1 MKNKNIRLVLLMFV
15 VGQMIWLNSCKQKE
29 ESPVETAPIA
39 AIESIVDLTD
49 AQFKNAQ
56 LQLSLPEKM
65 NIGHVIYLNGKIEVM
80 PENTI
85 TVSSPMAGFVRQIK
99 VMPGMKVSKGQT
111 LVRLEEKEYIQLQQ
125 DYLSAKNAL
134 GFAKLD
140 FDRQLELSKN
150 QAASEK
156 VLQQA
161 DEKVRQNQILVKSL
175 GEKLKLIHI
184 NPVTLS
190 ADNMTSQIIM
200 AAPASGTIT
209 EVIVNSGKYV
219 QAGEDMIRIIDNNG
233 TKLVLKAF
241 EKDLPYLQQGHKLLA
256 FSNGK
261 PDQKMNG
268 KIDYIVNSIGEQ
280 GFANIICSVESQS
293 MPLLQGMYMNAEIE
307 AQRIESWTV
316 PNDAIVSFEGKE
328 FVFVEKG
335 NQSFEMLEIQ
345 PGQKEAGRTQ
355 IINFQI
361 FTGKKIVTKGAYTLL
376 MKMKN
381 VAE

>member
-1 MKNKNIRLVLLMFV
+1 MTSFKINILILFFSI
-15 VGQMIWLNSCKQKE
+15 GIFHSCKQKE
-29 ESPVETAPIA
+29 ETPAETAPITA
-39 AIESIVDLTD
+39 MESIVDLTD

-65 NIGHVIYLNGKIEVM
+65 NIGHVICLNGKIEVM

-99 VMPGMKVSKGQT
+99 WMPGMKVSKGQT

-125 DYLSAKNAL
+125 DYLSAKNSL
-134 GFAKLD
+134 VFAKLD
-140 FDRQLELSKN
+140 FDRQSELSKN

-156 VLQQA
+156 VLQLA

-184 NPVTLS
+184 NPATLS

-209 EVIVNSGKYV
+209 EVLVNSGKYV
-219 QAGEDMIRIIDNNG
+219 QAGEDMIRMIDNNG

-241 EKDLPYLQQGHKLLA
+241 EKDLPYLQPGQKLLA
-256 FSNGK
+256 FSNGI

-268 KIDYIVNSIGEQ
+268 KIDHIVNSIGEQ
-280 GFANIICSVESQS
+280 GFSNIICSVDGRSTS
-293 MPLLQGMYMNAEIE
+293 LLQGMYMNAEIE
-307 AQRIESWTV
+307 ANRAESWTV

-328 FVFVEKG
+328 FIFVEKG

-345 PGQKEAGRTQ
+345 PGQQEAGRTQ

-361 FTGKKIVTKGAYTLL
+361 FTGKKVVTKGAYTLL

>member
-1 MKNKNIRLVLLMFV
+1 MKNKNKGLVLLMFV

-29 ESPVETAPIA
+29 ESPAETAPIA
-39 AIESIVDLTD
+39 AMESIVDLTD

-99 VMPGMKVSKGQT
+99 WMPGMKVSKGQT

-125 DYLSAKNAL
+125 DYLSAKNSLA
-134 GFAKLD
+134 FAKLD
-140 FDRQLELSKN
+140 FDRQSELSKN

-156 VLQQA
+156 VLQLA

-175 GEKLKLIHI
+175 GEKLKLINI
-184 NPVTLS
+184 NPATLS
-190 ADNMTSQIIM
+190 ADNMTSQIVM
-200 AAPASGTIT
+200 TAPASGSIT
-209 EVIVNSGKYV
+209 EVLVNSGKYV
-219 QAGEDMIRIIDNNG
+219 QAGEEMIRMIDNNG

-241 EKDLPYLQQGHKLLA
+241 EKDLAYLQPGQKLLA

-268 KIDYIVNSIGEQ
+268 KIDHIVTSIGEQ
-280 GFANIICSVESQS
+280 GFSNIICSIDGRSS
-293 MPLLQGMYMNAEIE
+293 SLMQGMYMNAEIE
-307 AQRIESWTV
+307 ANRAESWTV

-335 NQSFEMLEIQ
+335 NQSFELLEIQ

-376 MKMKN
+376 MTMKN